1 MELSQIML
9 RLRSLGGSKSVAGMA
24 RVGIDPERALGVSIP
39 DLRRLAREI
48 GRDHLL
54 AGELFAAGLRE
65 TMILASM
72 VDDPGQLTSGQMEN
86 WAAEFYDWE
95 VCDQSCANLF
105 EKNIL
110 AWSKAVEWSER
121 REEFVKRA
129 GFVLM
134 ARLAV
139 SDKKAADDAF
149 RPFFPLIVR
158 EAVDERNMVKKAVNW
173 ALRQIGKRNLV
184 LNAEA
189 VRTSQTILALDSRSA
204 RWIANDA
211 LRELTGAPVLA
222 RLEKKAAAK

>member
-86 WAAEFYDWE
+86 G
-95 VCDQSCANLF
+95 CRG
-105 EKNIL
+105 IL
-110 AWSKAVEWSER
+110 
-121 REEFVKRA
+121 
-129 GFVLM
+129 
-134 ARLAV
+134 
-139 SDKKAADDAF
+139 
-149 RPFFPLIVR
+149 
-158 EAVDERNMVKKAVNW
+158 
-173 ALRQIGKRNLV
+173 
-184 LNAEA
+184 
-189 VRTSQTILALDSRSA
+189 
-204 RWIANDA
+204 
-211 LRELTGAPVLA
+211 
-222 RLEKKAAAK
+222 